1 MEENEV
7 KNIVK
12 EMLENVTY
20 DYNTKR
26 AFEKAIYEIIAD
38 NRDIQ
43 GLIKNII
50 LENIRRDYEIRDE
63 IKRIIKE

>member
-20 DYNTKR
+20 DYSTKR

-63 IKRIIKE
+63 IKRIKE